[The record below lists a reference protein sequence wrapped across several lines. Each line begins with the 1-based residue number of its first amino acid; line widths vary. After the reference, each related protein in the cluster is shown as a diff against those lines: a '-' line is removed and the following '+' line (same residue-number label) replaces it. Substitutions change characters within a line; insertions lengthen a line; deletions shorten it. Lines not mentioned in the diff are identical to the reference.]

1 MYDPKNLHYSQSQL
15 LQLNRDLIHS
25 IVSLPGVRSVSQA
38 SRGPIGGNRWVAVA
52 RADATSPPHST
63 GGGGKPPF
71 CDSYLTP
78 QYFFTLRASLFLRRP
93 LSPPDPD
100 RGVGGER
107 VDIRGRRHI

>member
-63 GGGGKPPF
+63 GGGGKTPSGF
-71 CDSYLTP
+71 SYGTP
-78 QYFFTLRASLFLRRP
+78 KYFFTLRPSPALRPQRAP
-93 LSPPDPD
+93 LKSNH
-100 RGVGGER
+100 
-107 VDIRGRRHI
+107 RRTS